1 MMTLKM
7 RAGLATPVMRATMS
21 KWTVWAGGSEVNWH
35 HYTHK
40 IDAERIAEF
49 YREVKGYDDVIVK
62 EVA

>member
-1 MMTLKM
+1 VNSTVEYYP
-7 RAGLATPVMRATMS
+7 LARERVMS
-21 KWTVWAGGSEVNWH
+21 KWTVWAGGSEVNWQ

-49 YREVKGYDDVIVK
+49 WREVKGYDDVIVK

>member
-1 MMTLKM
+1 MNK
-7 RAGLATPVMRATMS
+7 G
-21 KWTVWAGGSEVNWH
+21 WTVWVGGSEINWK

-49 YREVKGYDDVIVK
+49 WREVKGYDDVRVE

>member
-1 MMTLKM
+1 
-7 RAGLATPVMRATMS
+7 MS
-21 KWTVWAGGSEVNWH
+21 KWTVWAGGSEDNWH

-49 YREVKGYDDVIVK
+49 WREVKGYDDVIVE

>member
-1 MMTLKM
+1 MGW
-7 RAGLATPVMRATMS
+7 RIVMS

-35 HYTHK
+35 RYTHK

-49 YREVKGYDDVIVK
+49 WREVKGYDDVIVE